1 MLSSYLPVTSL
12 LAAIASASAIPARAI
27 SPRGATG
34 NWCGLLN
41 HSANITSVEATWTV
55 PTVSATSK
63 GKVQYY
69 AYQWL
74 GIGGQDGTTCGDLL
88 QGGTATNVS

>member
-1 MLSSYLPVTSL
+1 MLSSFFPASL
-12 LAAIASASAIPARAI
+12 LVALASASAIPARAVA
-27 SPRGATG
+27 PRTVTG
-34 NWCGLLN
+34 NWCGMLN
-41 HSANITSVEATWTV
+41 HSTNITSVEATWTV
-55 PTVSATSK
+55 PTVKANAA